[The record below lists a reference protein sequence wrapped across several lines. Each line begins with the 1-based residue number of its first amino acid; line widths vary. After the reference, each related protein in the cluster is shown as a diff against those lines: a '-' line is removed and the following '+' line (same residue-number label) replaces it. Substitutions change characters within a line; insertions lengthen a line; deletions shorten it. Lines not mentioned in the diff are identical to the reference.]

1 MCCACAAR
9 KLIEDSGQM
18 MRSRLLPTSMVIA
31 GLVVQQALAAQ
42 SCDDALMVI
51 NTCIGGEVGEIT
63 PDQLAC
69 LRSVASDAERE
80 MSAAYQQRLQIT
92 TASAR
97 RDLASVQKL
106 WAQSTQA
113 NCKFFNSSESATRY
127 ECLISAMVERK
138 QILEASD

>member
-1 MCCACAAR
+1 V
-9 KLIEDSGQM
+9 L
-18 MRSRLLPTSMVIA
+18 TF
-31 GLVVQQALAAQ
+31 
-42 SCDDALMVI
+42 
-51 NTCIGGEVGEIT
+51 GG
-63 PDQLAC
+63 
-69 LRSVASDAERE
+69 SDAERE

-113 NCKFFNSSESATRY
+113 CKFFNSSESATRY
-127 ECLISAMVERK
+127 EFLISAMVERK